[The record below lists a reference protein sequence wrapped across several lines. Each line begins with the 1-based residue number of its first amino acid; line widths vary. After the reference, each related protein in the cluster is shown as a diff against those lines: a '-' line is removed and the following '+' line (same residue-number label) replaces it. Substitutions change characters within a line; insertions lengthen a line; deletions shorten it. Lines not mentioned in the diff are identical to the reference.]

1 MFVILV
7 TITIILPVS
16 YARMVI
22 VQRNLTLTVT
32 GGREMNKVRCRACG
46 SARTPSAVTTSPG
59 WRGKQPSMGR
69 KLGYAELNRLARTRV
84 EAAAVAGSRA
94 AFPGPA
100 VRHVKQ
106 NLCKKNQNSLL
117 QILRKARR
125 RRWEASGRS
134 AVRIGWATTGPR
146 AL

>member
-46 SARTPSAVTTSPG
+46 SARTPSAVTASPG

-69 KLGYAELNRLARTRV
+69 KLGSAEPNRLARTKV
-84 EAAAVAGSRA
+84 EAAVEVAAVAGSRA
-94 AFPGPA
+94 AFPGQA

-106 NLCKKNQNSLL
+106 NLCKKNRNSLR
-117 QILRKARR
+117 QILRKACR
-125 RRWEASGRS
+125 RRWEASGGS
-134 AVRIGWATTGPR
+134 AV
-146 AL
+146 

>member
-69 KLGYAELNRLARTRV
+69 KLGSAELNRLAWTEV
-84 EAAAVAGSRA
+84 EAAVEAAVAGSRA
-94 AFPGPA
+94 AFPGQA

-106 NLCKKNQNSLL
+106 NLCKKNQNSLH
-117 QILRKARR
+117 QILRKACR
-125 RRWEASGRS
+125 RRWEASGGS
-134 AVRIGWATTGPR
+134 AVRIG
-146 AL
+146 